1 MTAQKGKDLLLK
13 LDSTGTGSFVTVAG
27 LRSRSLSFNAQT
39 IDVTNADSAGA
50 WRELLGEAGIKS
62 AALSGSGI
70 FKDAATDATT
80 RDFFFAG
87 TIRDWQVILRKSR
100 FEPGMKPGG
109 NVTIARTVDDRH
121 VCHVLSIPERPPRHS
136 AGRPFKGE

>member
-50 WRELLGEAGIKS
+50 WRELLSEAGIKS

-87 TIRDWQVILRKSR
+87 TIRDWQVIL
-100 FEPGMKPGG
+100 PGFG
-109 NVTIARTVDDRH
+109 TVEGPFQITGLDYAGEH
-121 VCHVLSIPERPPRHS
+121 NGEMTYELTLAS
-136 AGRPFKGE
+136 AGALTFTAA

>member
-50 WRELLGEAGIKS
+50 WRELLGEASIKS

-87 TIRDWQVILRKSR
+87 TIRDWQVIL
-100 FEPGMKPGG
+100 PGFG
-109 NVTIARTVDDRH
+109 TVEGPFQITGLDYAGEH
-121 VCHVLSIPERPPRHS
+121 NGEMTYELTLAS
-136 AGRPFKGE
+136 AGALTFTAA

>member
-87 TIRDWQVILRKSR
+87 TIRDWQVIL
-100 FEPGMKPGG
+100 PGFG
-109 NVTIARTVDDRH
+109 TVEGPFQITGLDYAGEH
-121 VCHVLSIPERPPRHS
+121 NGEMTYELTLAS
-136 AGRPFKGE
+136 AGALTFTAA

>member
-70 FKDAATDATT
+70 FKDAATDATA

-87 TIRDWQVILRKSR
+87 TIRDWQIIL
-100 FEPGMKPGG
+100 PGFG
-109 NVTIARTVDDRH
+109 TVEGPFQITGLDYAGEH
-121 VCHVLSIPERPPRHS
+121 NGEMTYELTLAS
-136 AGRPFKGE
+136 AGALTFTAA

>member
-13 LDSTGTGSFVTVAG
+13 LDSTGSSAFVTVAG

-39 IDVTNADSAGA
+39 VDVTNADSTGA

-70 FKDAATDATT
+70 FKDASTDTT
-80 RDFFFAG
+80 VRELFFAG
-87 TIRDWQVILRKSR
+87 SIRDWQV
-100 FEPGMKPGG
+100 
-109 NVTIARTVDDRH
+109 V
-121 VCHVLSIPERPPRHS
+121 IPNFGTMQGAFQITSLDYSGEHDGEMTYELTLAS
-136 AGRPFKGE
+136 AGSLAFTAV

>member
-87 TIRDWQVILRKSR
+87 TIRDWQVIL
-100 FEPGMKPGG
+100 PGFG
-109 NVTIARTVDDRH
+109 TVEGPFQITGLDYAGEHDGEMTYE
-121 VCHVLSIPERPPRHS
+121 LTLAS
-136 AGRPFKGE
+136 AGALTFTAA